1 MPALVVLGSLAW
13 VLVIHGET
21 TLAMATIWW
30 RSETFA
36 HGFVI
41 VPIVLYLLWRERAAI
56 ASIVPRPY
64 WPALAGLIVLGG
76 LWLVAV
82 RLGVNSVAQFSVIAM
97 IPCSILAVLGTRALR
112 TLAFPLAFLFFAVP
126 FGEFLMPALMDW
138 TANVTIA
145 ALRASGIP
153 VYREGNYFMIP
164 SGRWSVVEACSGL
177 RYLIASFMVGC
188 LFAYL
193 SFRSPV
199 RRVIFVLV
207 SIVVPIL
214 ANWIRAYMIVML
226 GHLSNNRIAAGADH
240 LVYGWVFFGVVMAVL
255 FWIGAR
261 WREDM
266 ALSPQREPAMAP
278 ASARRTTARALGATF
293 ALIAAFPLLAAFETR
308 GLDRNDAQL
317 PLIAGSNG
325 WNSAPGALSEWRPD
339 IAGATSWQVQ
349 TFTKD
354 GASVALII
362 AYYSGAASPKAI
374 TSTNQLVRT
383 VNKQWEQI
391 AVGTAEATGGGTTG
405 TVRTAL
411 VVGGRQR
418 LAVWQ
423 WYWVGGRVTSSDL
436 TAKFYQALGVLRGVN
451 DSVAWVVIATPTDRS
466 EDDVRPILSRF
477 AADMQSAIDAALR
490 SAASKS

>member
-1 MPALVVLGSLAW
+1 
-13 VLVIHGET
+13 
-21 TLAMATIWW
+21 
-30 RSETFA
+30 
-36 HGFVI
+36 
-41 VPIVLYLLWRERAAI
+41 
-56 ASIVPRPY
+56 
-64 WPALAGLIVLGG
+64 
-76 LWLVAV
+76 
-82 RLGVNSVAQFSVIAM
+82 
-97 IPCSILAVLGTRALR
+97 
-112 TLAFPLAFLFFAVP
+112 
-126 FGEFLMPALMDW
+126 
-138 TANVTIA
+138 
-145 ALRASGIP
+145 
-153 VYREGNYFMIP
+153 
-164 SGRWSVVEACSGL
+164 
-177 RYLIASFMVGC
+177 
-188 LFAYL
+188 
-193 SFRSPV
+193 
-199 RRVIFVLV
+199 
-207 SIVVPIL
+207 
-214 ANWIRAYMIVML
+214 
-226 GHLSNNRIAAGADH
+226 
-240 LVYGWVFFGVVMAVL
+240 
-255 FWIGAR
+255 
-261 WREDM
+261 
-266 ALSPQREPAMAP
+266 
-278 ASARRTTARALGATF
+278 
-293 ALIAAFPLLAAFETR
+293 LIAAFPLLAAFETR